1 MMKAHDERHLTH
13 RGNVLRAMV
22 LGANDGTISTA
33 ALILGVAAASADR
46 NAILTAGVA
55 GLVAGAA
62 SMGLGEYVSVS
73 SQRDSELA
81 DIRKETWELE
91 HQPEHE
97 LEELKEIFIAKGLS
111 ERLASEVAVELTRKD
126 ALKVHLEEELGITLH
141 NRARPFQ
148 AAASSALAFAV
159 GALLPLLAV
168 VIASETLRI
177 WATLALVLIA
187 LVGLGYF
194 GARFGG
200 ARAKRPIARVVIGGF
215 GAIAFTMA
223 IGWLFGTA
231 IA

>member
-1 MMKAHDERHLTH
+1 
-13 RGNVLRAMV
+13 
-22 LGANDGTISTA
+22 
-33 ALILGVAAASADR
+33 VAAASASRD
-46 NAILTAGVA
+46 AILTAGVA

-91 HQPEHE
+91 NQPEHE
-97 LEELKEIFIAKGLS
+97 LEELKAIFKAKGLS
-111 ERLASEVAVELTRKD
+111 DGLASEVAIELTQKD
-126 ALKVHLEEELGITLH
+126 ALKVHLEEELGITPH

-148 AAASSALAFAV
+148 AASSSALAFAV
-159 GALLPLLAV
+159 GASLPLLAV
-168 VIASETLRI
+168 VIASEALRI
-177 WATLALVLIA
+177 WATLALVLVA

-200 ARAKRPIARVVIGGF
+200 ARAKRPIARVVVGGF
-215 GAIAFTMA
+215 IAIAFTMA